1 LDIGMSPAQTK
12 PSHGY
17 LVIMPGDIPKQADA
31 GKFMTLTTQTV
42 TKLQRYFEE
51 QVDAIKSSEAF
62 QKLLAMPPL
71 QRWATVAGL
80 FLLSQLVVF
89 GILYLIFGGV
99 VVIGFLA
106 SILAGMA
113 TGIGALPALFFK
125 DISKNLFNSML
136 GGAAGVMLAATAFSL
151 LVPGM
156 DYGNQIWPGK
166 GIYIVSLGMLAGAL
180 FLHFADRQLPHVHLD
195 SIANVRLNSLNKV
208 WLFIIA
214 ITIHNFPEGMSVGVS
229 FGSGDMKNGIVLAVA
244 IALQNIPEGLAVAL
258 PLVGLGYNKWRAVS
272 IAALTGLVEPVG
284 GLLGITMVT
293 LFHPVLSIAM
303 GFAAGAML
311 FVISEEIIP
320 ETHSDGRSR
329 YATFAL
335 MIGFIIM
342 MVLDNMLG

>member
-1 LDIGMSPAQTK
+1 MTITTK
-12 PSHGY
+12 
-17 LVIMPGDIPKQADA
+17 
-31 GKFMTLTTQTV
+31 TLTR
-42 TKLQRYFEE
+42 LQRNFE
-51 QVDAIKSSEAF
+51 DKIAAIKSGENY
-62 QKLLAMPPL
+62 QKLLALPPL
-71 QRWATVAGL
+71 QRWATLAGL

-89 GILYLIFGGV
+89 GSLYLIFGQV
-99 VVIGFLA
+99 VVVGFFA
-106 SILAGMA
+106 SILAGLA
-113 TGIGALPALFFK
+113 TGVGALPALFFK

-151 LVPGM
+151 LVPGIV
-156 DYGNQIWPGK
+156 YGNQIWPGY
-166 GIYIVSLGMLAGAL
+166 GIYVVSIGMLIGAL
-180 FLHFADRQLPHVHLD
+180 FLHFADKQLPHVHLD
-195 SIANVRLNSLNKV
+195 TIANVRLNSLNKV

-229 FGSGDMKNGIVLAVA
+229 FGSGEMKNGVVLAIA

-258 PLVGLGYNKWRAVS
+258 PLVGLGYNKWRAVG
-272 IAALTGLVEPVG
+272 IATLTGLVEPIG

-293 LFHPVLSIAM
+293 VFEPILPIAM

-342 MVLDNMLG
+342 MTLDNMLG

>member
-1 LDIGMSPAQTK
+1 
-12 PSHGY
+12 
-17 LVIMPGDIPKQADA
+17 
-31 GKFMTLTTQTV
+31 MTITTRTIS
-42 TKLQRYFEE
+42 KLQYYFEVKTS
-51 QVDAIKSSEAF
+51 QIKDSDYY

-71 QRWATVAGL
+71 KRWATLAGL
-80 FLLSQLVVF
+80 FLLSQLVFF
-89 GILYLIFGGV
+89 GFLYAAFGKI

-106 SILAGMA
+106 SILAGLA
-113 TGIGALPALFFK
+113 TGVGALPALFFK
-125 DISKNLFNSML
+125 NISRNLFNSML
-136 GGAAGVMLAATAFSL
+136 GAAAGVMLAATAFSL
-151 LVPGM
+151 LVPGIT
-156 DYGNQIWPGK
+156 YGNLIWPGK
-166 GIYIVSLGMLAGAL
+166 GIYVVSIGMLIGAA
-180 FLHFADRQLPHVHLD
+180 FLHYADRQLPHVHFD
-195 SIANVRLNSLNKV
+195 SISDVQLSSLKKV

-229 FGSGDMKNGIVLAVA
+229 FGSGEMKNGVVLAIA

-258 PLVGLGYNKWRAVS
+258 PLVGLGYNKWKAVG
-272 IAALTGLVEPVG
+272 IATLTGLVEPVG

-293 LFHPVLSIAM
+293 VFQPVLPIAM

-335 MIGFIIM
+335 MVGFIIM